1 MKSRWNEGVVPDA
14 SDLLAMRVYSSR
26 LIGMD
31 RALVLHGGGNTSVKD
46 SVVDRFGERH
56 DVLRVKASGYDL
68 ATMGA
73 EGFTGLLLAPVLRL
87 AGLDALSDGDMVA
100 ELKKARLD
108 PDAAAPSIEA
118 IVHALVPYRFVDHS
132 HADAMLTISNSPRG
146 GEILR
151 EIYGRRVKL
160 LPYVK
165 PGFDLALQFRD
176 FLRAGGFEDCD
187 AILLEHHG
195 VFTFADDARQSYERM
210 IETVDIAE
218 AFLARTV
225 TALPVL
231 PSGLTAIEVARAR
244 KAASL
249 VAKRALLSLPAGA
262 VPAEAATRMADLSR
276 HGTVTPEHVLHN
288 KPFPALLDRTKP
300 ETGMAAFAADYRAY
314 FERATEPGLV
324 MLSPYPHWSI
334 FADGSA
340 RSFGPNLRRASI
352 SADVAGVT
360 LVALHQADQ
369 LGGWQGLSE
378 SQLRAI
384 EYWELEQAKLK
395 RQPADPILS
404 GKVAVVAGA
413 ATGIGRATA
422 ELLAQRGAVVAGIDI
437 DPEIGGLGRVRG
449 CSGYVA
455 DLRNEAQVAETL
467 EAVVKTYGG
476 IDILVCNAGIFRT
489 GSPIES
495 LSDDDWDATLAIN
508 LSAHRKV
515 LKSAIPYLRLGV
527 DPGVVFV
534 ASRNVPAPGA
544 GAAAYSVSKAG
555 LTQLMRVAALELAAD
570 GITVNAVHPDA
581 VFDTNLWTPE
591 ALESSA
597 SRYGMTVQAYKQRN
611 LLKAEIRSSHV
622 AAAVVAF
629 VDGTLPRTTGAQLPV
644 DGGNDR
650 VI

>member
-1 MKSRWNEGVVPDA
+1 
-14 SDLLAMRVYSSR
+14 MRVYSSR
-26 LIGMD
+26 LIGLD

-46 SVVDRFGERH
+46 TVVDRFGDHH

-87 AGLDALSDGDMVA
+87 AGLDVLSDSDMVA

-108 PDAAAPSIEA
+108 PEAAAPSIEA

-146 GEILR
+146 GDILR
-151 EIYGRRVKL
+151 DIHGPRVKI

-176 FLRAGGFEDCD
+176 FLRDGGFSDCD

-195 VFTFADDARQSYERM
+195 VFTFADDARVSYERM
-210 IETVDIAE
+210 IETVDVAE

-225 TALPVL
+225 VALPAL
-231 PSGLTAIEVARAR
+231 PSAMTAIEVARAR
-244 KAASL
+244 KAASAL
-249 VAKRALLSLPAGA
+249 AKRALLSLPAGTVA
-262 VPAEAATRMADLSR
+262 ADAAGHLAELSR

-288 KPFPALLDRTKP
+288 KPFAALLDRAEP
-300 ETGMAAFAADYRAY
+300 GAGFEAFAADYRAY
-314 FERATEPGLV
+314 FERADNPALV
-324 MLSPYPHWSI
+324 MLPPYPHWAL
-334 FADGSA
+334 FDDGSA

-352 SADVAGVT
+352 SADVVGVT
-360 LVALHQADQ
+360 LSALHQARQ
-369 LGGWQGLSE
+369 LGGWRGLSE
-378 SQLRAI
+378 SHLRDI

-395 RQPADPILS
+395 RQPADPVLS

-422 ELLAQRGAVVAGIDI
+422 ERLAQLGAIVAGIDI
-437 DPEIGGLGRVRG
+437 DPAVTDLVGLRG
-449 CSGYVA
+449 CKGYVA
-455 DLRNEAQVAETL
+455 DLRDEAGVAAIL
-467 EAVVKTYGG
+467 ESVVQAYGG
-476 IDILVCNAGIFRT
+476 LDILICNAGIFRA
-489 GSPIES
+489 GAKIES
-495 LSDDDWDATLAIN
+495 LGDDDWDATLAIN

-515 LKSAIPYLRLGV
+515 LKSAIPYLKLGI

-555 LTQLMRVAALELAAD
+555 LTQFMRVAALELAGD

-581 VFDTNLWTPE
+581 VFDTNLWTPQ
-591 ALESSA
+591 ALETSA
-597 SRYGMTVQAYKQRN
+597 ARYGMTVEAYKQRN

-622 AAAVVAF
+622 AAAIVAF

-644 DGGNDR
+644 DGGNER